1 MSTDKKFNCPKC
13 NLSFTRERNLN
24 RHLKKNT
31 ENCRLLEQQRL
42 KEAEQIK
49 TEYERRINVIE
60 EKKNNVI
67 ERLAN
72 VPGTIKEKRQVIQNL
87 SADGKIIDFEKA
99 VFRTEIPKS
108 VLRNTVELMSAGD
121 IILFRK
127 IYIDYIEPQYRC
139 IRVKDFGRD
148 KYQYF
153 DGTEWVTTTLT
164 FIAEHFANE
173 LHKKYKFMIFEKSDR
188 IAEIDRM
195 YPGMDFAEQNAQEID
210 DITVSYAKITE
221 HVTKLGVLDSDFI
234 NEIKRGIRG
243 VIGKPSVEKK
253 DEQFVYNE
261 AAEEETPE
269 VSDDDS
275 DGDDTDPFDESVLI
289 PFLKMIG
296 YDYRRFV

>member
-1 MSTDKKFNCPKC
+1 
-13 NLSFTRERNLN
+13 
-24 RHLKKNT
+24 
-31 ENCRLLEQQRL
+31 
-42 KEAEQIK
+42 
-49 TEYERRINVIE
+49 
-60 EKKNNVI
+60 
-67 ERLAN
+67 
-72 VPGTIKEKRQVIQNL
+72 
-87 SADGKIIDFEKA
+87 
-99 VFRTEIPKS
+99 
-108 VLRNTVELMSAGD
+108 
-121 IILFRK
+121 
-127 IYIDYIEPQYRC
+127 
-139 IRVKDFGRD
+139 
-148 KYQYF
+148 
-153 DGTEWVTTTLT
+153 
-164 FIAEHFANE
+164 
-173 LHKKYKFMIFEKSDR
+173 MIFEKSDR

>member
-1 MSTDKKFNCPKC
+1 M
-13 NLSFTRERNLN
+13 
-24 RHLKKNT
+24 
-31 ENCRLLEQQRL
+31 
-42 KEAEQIK
+42 A
-49 TEYERRINVIE
+49 
-60 EKKNNVI
+60 
-67 ERLAN
+67 
-72 VPGTIKEKRQVIQNL
+72 
-87 SADGKIIDFEKA
+87 
-99 VFRTEIPKS
+99 
-108 VLRNTVELMSAGD
+108 AGD

-127 IYIDYIEPQYRC
+127 IYIDYTEPQFRC

-164 FIAEHFANE
+164 FIAEYFANE

-210 DITVSYAKITE
+210 DITVNYAKITE

-253 DEQFVYNE
+253 MNSSSTMKLPKKKHLKFRMTIVTAMVQIHLTNLSSFR
-261 AAEEETPE
+261 
-269 VSDDDS
+269 
-275 DGDDTDPFDESVLI
+275 
-289 PFLKMIG
+289 FLK
-296 YDYRRFV
+296 